1 MGDVMHEMQQ
11 PGHATCRPAGRDARQ
26 QHGDAEGCPDPHGAA
41 LGAVIPG
48 VLVRWSSITVL
59 LITARVSASPAKHV
73 SCQSARKKNP
83 RSACKRDPFHFG
95 LYEA

>member
-11 PGHATCRPAGRDARQ
+11 PGHQRAARPAATPVSST
-26 QHGDAEGCPDPHGAA
+26 ATPKAAPDPHGAA

-59 LITARVSASPAKHV
+59 LITARVSA
-73 SCQSARKKNP
+73 QSREARELSIGTQKEPPIGMQKGP
-83 RSACKRDPFHFG
+83 LSFRFV
-95 LYEA
+95 